1 MNTVIV
7 RNVEIGAG
15 MPKICVPIVGETRE
29 DILAEARAIRELPA
43 DLVEWRVDFLNNV
56 SSLSLLTVLT
66 FLSELRNELGDLPLL
81 FTFRTKR
88 EGGEKSISPQA
99 YEELYKSILSS
110 GLIDLIDV
118 ELFLGRDIVSRLV
131 AKAHE
136 HGVAVIASNHDFK
149 RTPPKED
156 ILDRLEEMQELG
168 ADIAKIAVMPEST
181 QDVEV
186 LMDATAT
193 FTKYASVPA
202 IAMSMGELGLASRTT
217 GERFGSAVTFGTA
230 GKASAPGQLPATE
243 LKEILETV
251 HAEG

>member
-1 MNTVIV
+1 MKTVTV
-7 RNVEIGAG
+7 RNVEIGTG
-15 MPKICVPIVGETRE
+15 MPKICVPIAGETRE
-29 DILAEARAIRELPA
+29 EILSQARAIKELPA

-99 YEELYKSILSS
+99 YEELYKSIISS
-110 GLIDLIDV
+110 GLVDLIDV
-118 ELFLGRDIVSRLV
+118 ELFLGPEIFLRLV
-131 AKAHE
+131 KAAHE
-136 HGVAVIASNHDFK
+136 NGVTVIASNHDFK
-149 RTPPKED
+149 KTPPKEEL
-156 ILDRLEEMQELG
+156 LDRFETMQELG

-181 QDVEV
+181 EDVEV

-193 FTKYASVPA
+193 FSKYGSVPV
-202 IAMSMGELGLASRTT
+202 ISMSMGELGLASRTT
-217 GERFGSAVTFGTA
+217 GERFGSTVTFGTA

-243 LKEILETV
+243 LKEILESI

>member
-1 MNTVIV
+1 MNTVTV

-136 HGVAVIASNHDFK
+136 HGVPVIVSNHDFK

-181 QDVEV
+181 EDVEV

>member
-1 MNTVIV
+1 MNTVTV

-66 FLSELRNELGDLPLL
+66 FLSELRNELGDTPLL

-99 YEELYKSILSS
+99 YEELYKAILMS
-110 GLIDLIDV
+110 GLVDLIDV
-118 ELFLGRDIVSRLV
+118 ELFLGPDTVRRLV
-131 AKAHE
+131 RTAHE
-136 HGVAVIASNHDFK
+136 NGVPVIVSNHDFK

-168 ADIAKIAVMPEST
+168 ADIAKLAVMPEST

>member
-1 MNTVIV
+1 MNTVTV

-66 FLSELRNELGDLPLL
+66 FLSELRNELGDTPLL

-99 YEELYKSILSS
+99 YEELYKAILMS
-110 GLIDLIDV
+110 GLVDLIDV
-118 ELFLGRDIVSRLV
+118 ELFLGPDTVRRLV
-131 AKAHE
+131 RTAHE
-136 HGVAVIASNHDFK
+136 NGVPVIVSNHDFK

>member
-1 MNTVIV
+1 MIPVTV
-7 RNVEIGAG
+7 RGLAIGTG

>member
-1 MNTVIV
+1 MNTVTV

-66 FLSELRNELGDLPLL
+66 LSELRNELGDLPLL

-99 YEELYKSILSS
+99 YEELYKSIISS

>member
-1 MNTVIV
+1 MNTVTV

-110 GLIDLIDV
+110 GLIDL
-118 ELFLGRDIVSRLV
+118 SRCRW
-131 AKAHE
+131 ANW
-136 HGVAVIASNHDFK
+136 G
-149 RTPPKED
+149 
-156 ILDRLEEMQELG
+156 
-168 ADIAKIAVMPEST
+168 
-181 QDVEV
+181 
-186 LMDATAT
+186 
-193 FTKYASVPA
+193 
-202 IAMSMGELGLASRTT
+202 
-217 GERFGSAVTFGTA
+217 
-230 GKASAPGQLPATE
+230 LPAGPPANASG
-243 LKEILETV
+243 LPSPS
-251 HAEG
+251 ARRGRRQRRDSCRPRN

>member
-1 MNTVIV
+1 MNTVTV

-99 YEELYKSILSS
+99 YEELYKAILMS
-110 GLIDLIDV
+110 GLVDLIDV
-118 ELFLGRDIVSRLV
+118 ELFLGPDTVRRLV
-131 AKAHE
+131 RTAHE
-136 HGVAVIASNHDFK
+136 NGVPVIVSNHDFK

>member
-1 MNTVIV
+1 MNTVTV

-156 ILDRLEEMQELG
+156 ILDRLETS
-168 ADIAKIAVMPEST
+168 KS
-181 QDVEV
+181 
-186 LMDATAT
+186 
-193 FTKYASVPA
+193 
-202 IAMSMGELGLASRTT
+202 
-217 GERFGSAVTFGTA
+217 
-230 GKASAPGQLPATE
+230 
-243 LKEILETV
+243 
-251 HAEG
+251 

>member
-1 MNTVIV
+1 MIPVTV
-7 RNVEIGAG
+7 RGLAIGAG

-99 YEELYKSILSS
+99 YEELYKSIISS

>member
-1 MNTVIV
+1 MNTVTV

-43 DLVEWRVDFLNNV
+43 DLVEWRVDFLNNL

-149 RTPPKED
+149 RKPPKED